1 MHRGGA
7 HNGEFQARRWRTERK
22 RLPAVIEL
30 EPEATMLRFAILFL
44 IISLIAGALG
54 LVNISTVAR
63 RISMA
68 LFAVFFLMAAALF
81 GMVALVGEALV
92 H

>member
-1 MHRGGA
+1 
-7 HNGEFQARRWRTERK
+7 
-22 RLPAVIEL
+22 
-30 EPEATMLRFAILFL
+30 MLKFAIIFL

-54 LVNISTVAR
+54 LVDISTIAR

-68 LFAVFFLMAAALF
+68 LFAVFFLIAATLF
-81 GMVALVGEALV
+81 GLVMLIGEAMV

>member
-1 MHRGGA
+1 
-7 HNGEFQARRWRTERK
+7 
-22 RLPAVIEL
+22 
-30 EPEATMLRFAILFL
+30 MLRFAILFL